1 MLNLLIIQSVNQQ
14 SFNHPIKQSTNQ
26 VRHLASAHVER
37 TYRKSCRKVSALAGV
52 EVQHTQATK
61 GGDGFGCSL
70 KGIRP

>member
-1 MLNLLIIQSVNQQ
+1 MCNQRTIE
-14 SFNHPIKQSTNQ
+14 PINQRTTVPSTNYQ
-26 VRHLASAHVER
+26 VRQAAKPSLKT
-37 TYRKSCRKVSALAGV
+37 TYKEACRKVSALAGV